1 MNSSSTFCI
10 ARSERSTLVHFL
22 KVHKAAS
29 ERRFLYGFF
38 FFPFPLDT
46 SRPRGVNPAVRARH
60 YGSQTRSEA
69 FRPTEN
75 LRRKVSPC
83 PGGCVVPQA
92 KASWRP
98 VTLPEERRRQSIGPS
113 ATAPSRNSKS
123 AINARVPIPAMHL
136 PKSSGVP
143 SHY

>member
-22 KVHKAAS
+22 KVHKAS